1 VKTRLQL
8 SIFILISTPILI
20 STAILSAHKATADST
35 NSLGNPGQYHVQSL
49 DPNFDVSPFAAP
61 GVVVRQAK
69 TPKQDSNDLLP
80 STDAR
85 DKAFRHAGI
94 NDDLTGWDQLDRD
107 QLYLRAEHMSEQR
120 VLAYYP
126 KLSKKKLSSL
136 IQMLH
141 DQMREE
147 SASK

>member
-8 SIFILISTPILI
+8 SLFIMISTPILI
-20 STAILSAHKATADST
+20 SAAILSAHKAVADTA

-61 GVVVRQAK
+61 GVVVQQAK
-69 TPKQDSNDLLP
+69 APKQDASAMLP

-85 DKAFRHAGI
+85 DKAFNRAGI
-94 NDDLTGWDQLDRD
+94 SADLTGWDQLDRD
-107 QLYLRAEHMSEQR
+107 QLYLRAEHMNEER
-120 VLAYYP
+120 VIAYYP
-126 KLSKKKLSSL
+126 KLPKKKLGSL
-136 IQMLH
+136 VQMLH

-147 SASK
+147 AASK